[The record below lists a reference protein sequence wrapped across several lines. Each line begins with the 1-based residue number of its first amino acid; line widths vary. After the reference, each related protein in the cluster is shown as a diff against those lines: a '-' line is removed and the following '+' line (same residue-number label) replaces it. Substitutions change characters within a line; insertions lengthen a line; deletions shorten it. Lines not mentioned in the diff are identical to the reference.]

1 VIISGLAYGVG
12 DFVDTDV
19 MSPGR
24 FEPYEGPDQLA
35 EIALCDYPA
44 EIPFVDPAT
53 KRSPYK
59 VVVAGLE
66 FGCGSSRE
74 TAPQALH
81 YAGARVVIA
90 RSFGNIFFRN
100 CVNMGLL
107 VPVVID
113 HGFDESVTGEHI
125 SVDLETRVVTC
136 GGQEMPFADLGALQG
151 IVDCGGLTPY
161 TLDRVRAGRAKRVRQ
176 PA

>member
-1 VIISGLAYGVG
+1 MIKGLAYGVG

-35 EIALCDYPA
+35 QIALCDYPA
-44 EIPFVDPAT
+44 DIPFVDPAT
-53 KRSPYK
+53 NRSPYK
-59 VVVAGLE
+59 VIFAGME

-113 HGFDESVTGEHI
+113 HGFDESITGAEVA
-125 SVDLETRVVTC
+125 VDLARRVVTC
-136 GGQEMPFADLGALQG
+136 DGREMEFADLGALQG
-151 IVDCGGLTPY
+151 IVDFGGLTPY
-161 TLDRVRAGRAKRVRQ
+161 TLERVKAGRAKGVR
-176 PA
+176 PS

>member
-1 VIISGLAYGVG
+1 MIISGLAYGVG

-24 FEPYEGPDQLA
+24 YEPYEGPDQLA
-35 EIALCDYPA
+35 RIALVDYPA
-44 EIPFVDPAT
+44 KTPFVDPDT
-53 KRSPYK
+53 GTSPFK
-59 VVVAGLE
+59 VIFAGTE

-90 RSFGNIFFRN
+90 QSFGNIFFRN

-107 VPVVID
+107 LPVVID
-113 HGFDESVTGEHI
+113 HGFDESITGAPVR
-125 SVDLETRVVTC
+125 VDVSRRVVTC
-136 GGQEMPFADLGALQG
+136 ADRQMEFADLGALQG
-151 IVDCGGLTPY
+151 IVDGGGLTPY
-161 TLDRVRAGRAKRVRQ
+161 TLDRVRAGQGRRVR
-176 PA
+176 

>member
-1 VIISGLAYGVG
+1 MITGLAYGVG

-35 EIALCDYPA
+35 RIALVDYPA
-44 EIPFVDPAT
+44 ATPFVDPDT
-53 KRSPYK
+53 GRSPFT
-59 VVVAGLE
+59 VIFAGTE

-81 YAGARVVIA
+81 HAGARVVIA
-90 RSFGNIFFRN
+90 KSFGNIFFRN

-107 VPVVID
+107 FPVVID
-113 HGFDESVTGEHI
+113 HGFDESITGEQV
-125 SVDLETRVVTC
+125 SVDLTRRIVTC
-136 GGQEMPFADLGALQG
+136 ADRQMEFADLGALQG
-151 IVDCGGLTPY
+151 IVDAGGLTPY
-161 TLDRVRAGRAKRVRQ
+161 TLDRVPSGQGRRIR
-176 PA
+176 

>member
-24 FEPYEGPDQLA
+24 FEPYEGPEQLA
-35 EIALCDYPA
+35 RIALVDYPA
-44 EIPFVDPAT
+44 KTPFVDRAT
-53 KRSPYK
+53 GTSPFK
-59 VVVAGLE
+59 VIFAGTE

-90 RSFGNIFFRN
+90 KSFGNIFFRN

-107 VPVVID
+107 LPVVID
-113 HGFDESVTGEHI
+113 HGFDEAITGEPVH
-125 SVDLETRVVTC
+125 VDVSRRVVTC
-136 GGQEMPFADLGALQG
+136 ADRQMEFADLGPLQG
-151 IVDCGGLTPY
+151 IVDAGGLTPY
-161 TLDRVRAGRAKRVRQ
+161 TLDRVRAGQGRRA
-176 PA
+176 